1 MAGWEVLERRSL
13 SRPVSPFRK
22 LSLAVKAGL
31 AWTSQ
36 PFPRAV
42 AAAAGNRPARISWLS
57 AKQLAAAYRRLAGPP
72 VPATGLYLGVR
83 SIGLDVR
90 KSINDWMEMDKM
102 DEIKMNGIRL
112 DSIAVSVFVLS
123 FTCIYLSLTN
133 TDNQKQE
140 PKKYWLVGELAC
152 LVHTNNL
159 TSLGNS
165 AYLIFSDIFRKKR
178 YQRCR

>member
-1 MAGWEVLERRSL
+1 M
-13 SRPVSPFRK
+13 
-22 LSLAVKAGL
+22 
-31 AWTSQ
+31 
-36 PFPRAV
+36 

-123 FTCIYLSLTN
+123 FTCICLSLTIRNKNQRN
-133 TDNQKQE
+133 TDWKTS
-140 PKKYWLVGELAC
+140 WLVYVHLAAT
-152 LVHTNNL
+152 VQVE
-159 TSLGNS
+159 
-165 AYLIFSDIFRKKR
+165 AR
-178 YQRCR
+178 